1 MMKMLI
7 SAVFTTLANAVG
19 LLLAWLLLPNFSIDF
34 ISFVIVVLLFTAITV
49 VAGPLLTKMS
59 LKNLPALQGGVA
71 LVTVFVGLVITNL
84 ILPGLT
90 IGGISNLLAA
100 TLLVW
105 LGSLIAA
112 IVLPMYLFKETLEK
126 HKAK

>member
-1 MMKMLI
+1 MVKMMI
-7 SAVFTTLANAVG
+7 SAAFTTLANAVG

-34 ISFVIVVLLFTAITV
+34 VSFVIVVLLFTVITV

-90 IGGISNLLAA
+90 IGGIANLLAA

-126 HKAK
+126 HNAK

>member
-1 MMKMLI
+1 MLI